1 MVGISVSLG
10 DFQLACANCYS
21 LENTKLVWN
30 LFVGVKR
37 NESATSALDTNW
49 LVYFLGKLVYVFG
62 DLKIVFLLKSIV
74 QSSYMC
80 KSLAG
85 CLFLSQELLPLSFCL
100 SSRYMLEQ
108 KHLDM
113 S

>member
-49 LVYFLGKLVYVFG
+49 LVYFLGKLMYIPK
-62 DLKIVFLLKSIV
+62 KILIV
-74 QSSYMC
+74 AHNQKIFTQSPFFQ
-80 KSLAG
+80 AI
-85 CLFLSQELLPLSFCL
+85 
-100 SSRYMLEQ
+100 
-108 KHLDM
+108 
-113 S
+113 

>member
-21 LENTKLVWN
+21 LENTKLVRN

-49 LVYFLGKLVYVFG
+49 LVYFLGKLVYMHKKFEVNWT
-62 DLKIVFLLKSIV
+62 KIKG
-74 QSSYMC
+74 
-80 KSLAG
+80 G
-85 CLFLSQELLPLSFCL
+85 CQTYTRDAPQES
-100 SSRYMLEQ
+100 
-108 KHLDM
+108 
-113 S
+113 

>member
-21 LENTKLVWN
+21 LENTKLVPN

-49 LVYFLGKLVYVFG
+49 LVYFLGKLLCNHGVSYFG
-62 DLKIVFLLKSIV
+62 
-74 QSSYMC
+74 
-80 KSLAG
+80 SLDCEHG
-85 CLFLSQELLPLSFCL
+85 LSFDF
-100 SSRYMLEQ
+100 RPF
-108 KHLDM
+108 K
-113 S
+113 

>member
-21 LENTKLVWN
+21 LENTKLVRN

-49 LVYFLGKLVYVFG
+49 LVYFLGKL
-62 DLKIVFLLKSIV
+62 
-74 QSSYMC
+74 MC
-80 KSLAG
+80 IHNTLIIMYE
-85 CLFLSQELLPLSFCL
+85 FLSTEFMAHTSTEYNKEMFH
-100 SSRYMLEQ
+100 E
-108 KHLDM
+108 
-113 S
+113 

>member
-21 LENTKLVWN
+21 LENTKLLRN

-49 LVYFLGKLVYVFG
+49 LVYFLGKLIKPVLNITELTGHVL
-62 DLKIVFLLKSIV
+62 DLL
-74 QSSYMC
+74 
-80 KSLAG
+80 
-85 CLFLSQELLPLSFCL
+85 
-100 SSRYMLEQ
+100 
-108 KHLDM
+108 
-113 S
+113 

>member
-21 LENTKLVWN
+21 LENTKLVQN

-49 LVYFLGKLVYVFG
+49 LVYFLGKLMYIHYIPVLEIDLEKCVYRR
-62 DLKIVFLLKSIV
+62 
-74 QSSYMC
+74 
-80 KSLAG
+80 
-85 CLFLSQELLPLSFCL
+85 LFRIQLFYC
-100 SSRYMLEQ
+100 
-108 KHLDM
+108 
-113 S
+113 